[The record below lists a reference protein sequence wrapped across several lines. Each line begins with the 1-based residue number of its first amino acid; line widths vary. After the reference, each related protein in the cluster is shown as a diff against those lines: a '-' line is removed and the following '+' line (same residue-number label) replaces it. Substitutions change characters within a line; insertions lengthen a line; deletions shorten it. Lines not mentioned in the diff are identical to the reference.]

1 MKRFILTLGTM
12 VLSLALLAGCSSTA
26 APDANDPANT
36 AGGQQQQQPTPPL
49 KHDVPKGKYTKYPDM
64 VINKDKKYTATVTT
78 SLGDFQIELFAKD
91 APKTVNNFV
100 FLAKDHFFDGITF
113 HRVIK
118 DFMVQTGDP
127 QGTGMGGPGYQFEDE
142 LNNGHAY
149 EEGVVAMANAGPN
162 TNGSQFFIGSGPD
175 VKNLKHDPAYTI
187 FGKVIKGQDI
197 ITKIASVPVKAN
209 PITGQKETPVTPPVI
224 KSIKIEEK

>member
-1 MKRFILTLGTM
+1 MKRFFTTIGTI
-12 VLSLALLAGCSSTA
+12 VLSLTLLAGCSSST
-26 APDANDPANT
+26 PPQTETPANT
-36 AGGQQQQQPTPPL
+36 TNGGGQQTATPP
-49 KHDVPKGKYTKYPDM
+49 KQEVPKGKYTKAPAM
-64 VINKDKKYTATVTT
+64 TINKDKKYTATITT

-100 FLAKDHFFDGITF
+100 FLAKDHFYDGITF

-127 QGTGMGGPGYQFEDE
+127 QGTGVGGPGYEFEDE
-142 LNNGHAY
+142 LNNGHTY
-149 EEGVVAMANAGPN
+149 EEGVVAMANSGAN

-175 VKNLKHDPAYTI
+175 VKSLKNIPNYTI
-187 FGKVIKGQDI
+187 FGKVVNGQDI
-197 ITKIASVPVKAN
+197 ITKIASVKVN
-209 PITGQKETPVTPPVI
+209 KETPVTPPVI